1 MASNLKYSAALKNNQ
16 QAAITTTVGASAAY
30 DVYDGVQ
37 PASPD
42 VAVTTQ
48 NLLTTLP
55 CSATFAPAPSG
66 GVLTANAIGSGT
78 GTAAAGTGKNATWY
92 RLRTSGGTPHA
103 DGSVGTQV
111 AASITASIAASTLT
125 VSAVASGT
133 LAVGQTVTGAG
144 VPANTTIIALGTG
157 SGGTGTYFL
166 STASTV
172 ASESMTATTL
182 FDLNLNNTNIAQGQ
196 TVSVSGSTYTN
207 AN

>member
-1 MASNLKYSAALKNNQ
+1 MASNLKYSTTLKNNQ
-16 QAAITTTVGASAAY
+16 QAAITTTVGTNSAY
-30 DVYDGVQ
+30 DLYDGVQ

-42 VAVTTQ
+42 VAISTQ
-48 NLLTTLP
+48 NLLVTLP
-55 CSATFAPAPSG
+55 CSATFAPAPSN
-66 GVLTANAIGSGT
+66 GVLTANAIGNGT

-92 RLRTSGGTPHA
+92 RLRTSASVAHA
-103 DGSVGTQV
+103 DGSVGTQLT
-111 AASITASIAASTLT
+111 ASITASIAASTLT

-144 VPANTTIIALGTG
+144 VPAGTTIIALGTG

-172 ASESMTATTL
+172 ASESMTATTV
-182 FDLNLNNTNIAQGQ
+182 FDLNINNVNIAQGQ

-207 AN
+207 TN